1 MVSVTRPWADPAL
14 HPETDPEIE
23 DGERPKGPV
32 PPIPR
37 GIPPRLTACIARLD
51 EGIAAARVLGLD
63 PEQADATRREVAER
77 LGLATDVCVVA
88 LIGGTGVG
96 KSTLL
101 NALAGSEVSPASVR
115 RPTTGKPVAWIPAVA
130 RDELAPLLGWLG
142 VEEVREHGDTW
153 LPSVAI
159 LDLPD
164 LDSIAR
170 GHREQV
176 EDLLTRVDAVVWLSD
191 PEKYR
196 DAVLHDDFLRR
207 WLPRLDRQL
216 VALNKADRLGASDVE
231 PVRRDLERSLV
242 ADMPDATRAIPNV
255 VAIAAANGDIKAIR
269 SWLEEQA
276 DAKRVILGRI
286 ASSVVSAL
294 DDLAGTA
301 GVDPDKASKPILDP
315 GDRTQAIDV
324 ASAEVLRL
332 VDLRSAEAQ
341 AVAATRAAARPKG
354 AGPVGR
360 ILGWFYKSSGRES
373 RVADPTRFLHGWTER
388 GSLAPALEALRGVVD
403 RPLRE
408 APPGIRPAVAA
419 STDSRRLA
427 VRLRGAVDAAIASRG
442 ELEPPTSRVWPALG
456 VAQTVATGL
465 TVIAIAWIVLLVLLR
480 PPVDVVTL
488 PVLGPVPIPF
498 MLLVLG
504 LVLSF
509 IIARAL
515 AMHAG
520 WLGAQWAR
528 ALASDLRGRL
538 ERAVADEAFS
548 PLDRVDNARRSLW
561 QAARGARDACGQG

>member
-1 MVSVTRPWADPAL
+1 MVSIARPWADPTAR
-14 HPETDPEIE
+14 PDTETDEG
-23 DGERPKGPV
+23 DRPKGPV

-51 EGIAAARVLGLD
+51 EGISAARVLGLD
-63 PEQADATRREVAER
+63 PEEADATRREVAER

-101 NALAGSEVSPASVR
+101 NALAGSEVSLASAR
-115 RPTTGKPVAWIPAVA
+115 RPTTGKPVAWIPTAA
-130 RDELAPLLGWLG
+130 RDELAPLLDWLG
-142 VEEVREHGDTW
+142 VEEIREHGDTW

-170 GHREQV
+170 GHRAQV

-196 DAVLHDDFLRR
+196 DAVLHDDFLRT

-242 ADMPDATRAIPNV
+242 DDMGDQTGPMPNV
-255 VAIAAANGDIKAIR
+255 VAIAAANGDVKAIR
-269 SWLEEQA
+269 TWLEEQA
-276 DAKRVILGRI
+276 DAKQVILGRI
-286 ASSVVSAL
+286 ASSVVSSL
-294 DDLAGTA
+294 DDLAREA

-315 GDRTQAIDV
+315 GDRTEAIDA
-324 ASAEVLRL
+324 ASAEILRL
-332 VDLRSAEAQ
+332 VDLRQAEAQ

-354 AGPVGR
+354 SGPVGR
-360 ILGWFYKSSGRES
+360 IFAWFFKSSGRQA
-373 RVADPTRFLHGWTER
+373 RVADPTRFLHGWTDR
-388 GSLAPALEALRGVVD
+388 GSLAPALEALRAVVD

-408 APPGIRPAVAA
+408 APPAIRPAVAA

-456 VAQTVATGL
+456 IAQTLATGL
-465 TVIAIAWIVLLVLLR
+465 TVISIGWLVLLVLLR
-480 PPVDVVTL
+480 PPVDSLTL
-488 PVLGPVPIPF
+488 PFLGPVPIPF
-498 MLLVLG
+498 LLLVLG
-504 LVLSF
+504 LVGSF
-509 IIARAL
+509 LVARAL
-515 AMHAG
+515 AIHAG
-520 WLGAQWAR
+520 RLGAQWAR
-528 ALASDLRGRL
+528 ALASDLRAGL

-561 QAARGARDACGQG
+561 QAARGAREACGQG

>member
-1 MVSVTRPWADPAL
+1 MVSIARPWADPSAYPDSET
-14 HPETDPEIE
+14 PEPK
-23 DGERPKGPV
+23 RPM

-37 GIPPRLTACIARLD
+37 GIPPRLTSCISRLD

-63 PEQADATRREVAER
+63 PQQAEETRREVAER

-101 NALAGSEVSPASVR
+101 NALAGSEVSPASAR
-115 RPTTGKPVAWIPAVA
+115 RPTTGKPVAWIPATA
-130 RDELAPLLGWLG
+130 RDELGPLLEWLG
-142 VEEVREHGDTW
+142 VAEVREHGDTW

-176 EDLLTRVDAVVWLSD
+176 EALLARVDAVVWLSD

-231 PVRRDLERSLV
+231 PVRRDLERSLI
-242 ADMPDATRAIPNV
+242 ADMPGQLGSMPNV

-269 SWLEEQA
+269 TWLEEQA

-286 ASSVVSAL
+286 ASSVVSSL
-294 DDLAGTA
+294 DELAAQA
-301 GVDPDKASKPILDP
+301 GVDPARPSKPILDP
-315 GDRTQAIDV
+315 ADRTHAIDA

-360 ILGWFYKSSGRES
+360 ILGWFHKASGQES

-388 GSLAPALEALRGVVD
+388 GSLAPALEALRSVVE

-408 APPGIRPAVAA
+408 APAAIRPAVAA

-442 ELEPPTSRVWPALG
+442 ELHPPTSRVWPALG
-456 VAQTVATGL
+456 VAQTIATG
-465 TVIAIAWIVLLVLLR
+465 TIAIAIAWVVLLVLLR

-488 PVLGPVPIPF
+488 PVLGQVPIPF
-498 MLLVLG
+498 LLLVAG
-504 LVLSF
+504 LIGSF
-509 IIARAL
+509 IVARAL
-515 AMHAG
+515 AIHAG
-520 WLGAQWAR
+520 WIGGQWAR
-528 ALASDLRGRL
+528 ALAADLRIGL

-561 QAARGARDACGQG
+561 GAARGARDACGQGVISR

>member
-1 MVSVTRPWADPAL
+1 MVSVAQPGTEPTFRPDTGREVGPRA
-14 HPETDPEIE
+14 
-23 DGERPKGPV
+23 PV

-37 GIPPRLTACIARLD
+37 GVPPRLSACIARLD
-51 EGIAAARVLGLD
+51 EGIAAARVLGLE
-63 PEQADATRREVAER
+63 PEQAEATRREVAER

-101 NALAGSEVSPASVR
+101 NALAGTQVSLASAR
-115 RPTTGKPVAWIPAVA
+115 RPTTGTPVAWIPAAA
-130 RDELAPLLGWLG
+130 RGELAPLLKWLG
-142 VEEVREHGDTW
+142 VDEVREHGDAW

-170 GHREQV
+170 GHRQQV
-176 EDLLTRVDAVVWLSD
+176 EELLTRVDAVVWMSD

-196 DAVLHDDFLRR
+196 DAVLHDDFLRM

-216 VALNKADRLGASDVE
+216 VVLNKADRLGPSDVE
-231 PVRRDLERSLV
+231 PVRRDLERSLQ
-242 ADMPDATRAIPNV
+242 ADMPGRSRPVPSVI
-255 VAIAAANGDIKAIR
+255 AIAAANGDVKSVR
-269 SWLEEQA
+269 TWLEEQA

-286 ASSVVSAL
+286 ATSVVSAL
-294 DDLAGTA
+294 GDLARGA
-301 GVDPDKASKPILDP
+301 GVDPDRPSKPILDP
-315 GDRTQAIDV
+315 GDRTQAIDA

-341 AVAATRAAARPKG
+341 AVAATRAAARPTG

-360 ILGWFYKSSGRES
+360 IFGWFYRSSGRQA
-373 RVADPTRFLHGWTER
+373 RVADPSRFLRAWTDR

-403 RPLRE
+403 RPLRD

-427 VRLRGAVDAAIASRG
+427 VRLRGAVDAAIAARG
-442 ELEPPTSRVWPALG
+442 QLEPPTSRLWLAFG
-456 VAQTVATGL
+456 VAQTLATGL
-465 TVIAIAWIVLLVLLR
+465 TVIAAAWLVLLVLLR
-480 PPVDVVTL
+480 PPVDVVSL
-488 PVLGPVPIPF
+488 PLLGPIPIPF
-498 MLLVLG
+498 VLLILG
-504 LVLSF
+504 LVASF
-509 IIARAL
+509 VVSRGL
-515 AMHAG
+515 TLHAG
-520 WLGAQWAR
+520 RLGARWAQ
-528 ALASDLRGRL
+528 AVASDLRRGL
-538 ERAVADEAFS
+538 ERAVANEAFS

>member
-1 MVSVTRPWADPAL
+1 MVSIARPWADPSAS
-14 HPETDPEIE
+14 PDTDTHDAEE
-23 DGERPKGPV
+23 PKRPV

-101 NALAGSEVSPASVR
+101 NALAGSEVSLASAR
-115 RPTTGKPVAWIPAVA
+115 RPTTGKPVAWIPTAA
-130 RDELAPLLGWLG
+130 REELAPLLEWLG
-142 VEEVREHGDTW
+142 VEEIREHGDTW

-164 LDSIAR
+164 LDSIAK
-170 GHREQV
+170 GHRTQV

-196 DAVLHDDFLRR
+196 DAVLHDDFLRT

-216 VALNKADRLGASDVE
+216 VALNKSDRLGASDVE

-242 ADMPDATRAIPNV
+242 ADMAEGSGHVPNV
-255 VAIAAANGDIKAIR
+255 VAIAAANNDVKAIR
-269 SWLEEQA
+269 TWLEEQA
-276 DAKRVILGRI
+276 DAKQVILGRI
-286 ASSVVSAL
+286 ATSVVSSL
-294 DDLAGTA
+294 DELAREA

-315 GDRTQAIDV
+315 GDRTEAIDA
-324 ASAEVLRL
+324 ASAEILRL

-354 AGPVGR
+354 SGPIGR
-360 ILGWFYKSSGRES
+360 ILGWFYKSSGRQS
-373 RVADPTRFLHGWTER
+373 RVADPTRFLHGWTDR
-388 GSLAPALEALRGVVD
+388 GSLAPALEALRGAVD

-408 APPGIRPAVAA
+408 APPAIRPAVAA

-456 VAQTVATGL
+456 VAQTLATGL
-465 TVIAIAWIVLLVLLR
+465 TVIAAGWLVLLVLLR
-480 PPVDVVTL
+480 PPVDSVAL
-488 PVLGPVPIPF
+488 PLLGPVPIPF
-498 MLLVLG
+498 LLLVLG
-504 LVLSF
+504 LVASF
-509 IIARAL
+509 IISRSL
-515 AMHAG
+515 AIHAG
-520 WLGAQWAR
+520 RLGARWAR
-528 ALASDLRGRL
+528 ALASDLRVGL
-538 ERAVADEAFS
+538 ERAVAHEAFS

-561 QAARGARDACGQG
+561 QAARGAREACGQG

>member
-1 MVSVTRPWADPAL
+1 MVSVARPGADPTFR
-14 HPETDPEIE
+14 PDTGVE
-23 DGERPKGPV
+23 DGRKAPV

-51 EGIAAARVLGLD
+51 EGIAAARVLGLE

-101 NALAGSEVSPASVR
+101 NALAGTQVSLASAR
-115 RPTTGKPVAWIPAVA
+115 RPTTGKPVAWIPAAA
-130 RDELAPLLGWLG
+130 RDELAPLLKWLG
-142 VEEVREHGDTW
+142 VEEVREHGDAW

-196 DAVLHDDFLRR
+196 DAVLHDDFLRM

-216 VALNKADRLGASDVE
+216 VVLNKADRLGASDVE
-231 PVRRDLERSLV
+231 PVRRDLERSLL
-242 ADMPDATRAIPNV
+242 ADMPGRTREVPGV
-255 VAIAAANGDIKAIR
+255 VAIAAANGDVKAVR
-269 SWLEEQA
+269 TWLEEQA

-286 ASSVVSAL
+286 ATSVVSSL
-294 DDLAGTA
+294 GELARGA
-301 GVDPDKASKPILDP
+301 GVDPDKPSKPILDP
-315 GDRTQAIDV
+315 GDRTQAIDA

-332 VDLRSAEAQ
+332 VDLRTAEAQ
-341 AVAATRAAARPKG
+341 AVAATRAASRPKG

-360 ILGWFYKSSGRES
+360 IFGWFYKSSGRQA
-373 RVADPTRFLHGWTER
+373 RVADPSRFLRSWTDR

-408 APPGIRPAVAA
+408 APPAIRPAVAA

-442 ELEPPTSRVWPALG
+442 ELEPPTSRLWIAFG
-456 VAQTVATGL
+456 AAQTLATGL
-465 TVIAIAWIVLLVLLR
+465 TVISAAWLVLLVLLR
-480 PPVDVVTL
+480 PPVDVVSL
-488 PVLGPVPIPF
+488 PLLGPVPIPF
-498 MLLVLG
+498 ILLVLG
-504 LVLSF
+504 LVASF
-509 IIARAL
+509 IVARGL
-515 AMHAG
+515 AIHAG
-520 WLGAQWAR
+520 WLGAKWAE
-528 ALASDLRGRL
+528 ALASDLRGGL
-538 ERAVADEAFS
+538 ERAVAHEAFS
-548 PLDRVDNARRSLW
+548 PLDRVDIARRSLW

>member
-1 MVSVTRPWADPAL
+1 MVSVARPGADP
-14 HPETDPEIE
+14 TF
-23 DGERPKGPV
+23 RPDTGGDEGRKAPV

-51 EGIAAARVLGLD
+51 EGIAAARVLGLE

-101 NALAGSEVSPASVR
+101 NALAGTQVSLASAR
-115 RPTTGKPVAWIPAVA
+115 RPTTGKPVAWIPATA
-130 RDELAPLLGWLG
+130 RDELAPLLKWLG
-142 VEEVREHGDTW
+142 VEEVREHGDAW

-196 DAVLHDDFLRR
+196 DAVLHDDFLRM

-216 VALNKADRLGASDVE
+216 VVLNKADRLGASDVE
-231 PVRRDLERSLV
+231 PVRRDLERSLL
-242 ADMPDATRAIPNV
+242 ADMPGRTREVPGV
-255 VAIAAANGDIKAIR
+255 VAIAAGNGDVKAVR
-269 SWLEEQA
+269 TWLEEQA

-286 ASSVVSAL
+286 ATSVVSSIGE
-294 DDLAGTA
+294 LARGA
-301 GVDPDKASKPILDP
+301 GVDPDKPSKPILDP
-315 GDRTQAIDV
+315 GDRTQAIDA
-324 ASAEVLRL
+324 ASAEILRL
-332 VDLRSAEAQ
+332 VDLRTAEAQ

-360 ILGWFYKSSGRES
+360 IFGWFYKSSGRQA
-373 RVADPTRFLHGWTER
+373 RVADPSRFLRAWTDR

-408 APPGIRPAVAA
+408 APPAIRPAVAA

-442 ELEPPTSRVWPALG
+442 ELEPPTSRLWIAFG
-456 VAQTVATGL
+456 IAQTLATGL
-465 TVIAIAWIVLLVLLR
+465 TVIAAAWLVLLVLLR
-480 PPVDVVTL
+480 PPVDVISL
-488 PVLGPVPIPF
+488 PLLGPVPIPF
-498 MLLVLG
+498 VLLVLG
-504 LVLSF
+504 LVASF
-509 IIARAL
+509 LVARGL
-515 AMHAG
+515 AIHAG
-520 WLGAQWAR
+520 WLGAKWAE
-528 ALASDLRGRL
+528 ALASDLRGGL
-538 ERAVADEAFS
+538 ERAVANEAFS
-548 PLDRVDNARRSLW
+548 PLDRVDIARRSLW
-561 QAARGARDACGQG
+561 QAARGSRDACGQG

>member
-1 MVSVTRPWADPAL
+1 MVSIARPWADPSSQ
-14 HPETDPEIE
+14 PDTDTDEAE
-23 DGERPKGPV
+23 QPKGPV

-37 GIPPRLTACIARLD
+37 GIPPRLTSCIARLD

-101 NALAGSEVSPASVR
+101 NALAGSEVSLASAR
-115 RPTTGKPVAWIPAVA
+115 RPTTGKPVAWIPAAA
-130 RDELAPLLGWLG
+130 REELAPLLEWLG
-142 VEEVREHGDTW
+142 VDEIREHGDTW

-170 GHREQV
+170 GHRTQV

-196 DAVLHDDFLRR
+196 DAVLHDDFLRT

-242 ADMPDATRAIPNV
+242 ADMAEGSGHVPNV
-255 VAIAAANGDIKAIR
+255 VAIAAANNDIKSIR
-269 SWLEEQA
+269 TWLEEQA
-276 DAKRVILGRI
+276 DAKQVILGRI
-286 ASSVVSAL
+286 ATSVVSSL
-294 DDLAGTA
+294 DELAREA

-315 GDRTQAIDV
+315 GDRTQAIDA

-360 ILGWFYKSSGRES
+360 VLGWFYKSSGRQS
-373 RVADPTRFLHGWTER
+373 RVADPTRFLHGWTDR

-408 APPGIRPAVAA
+408 APPAIRPAVAA

-456 VAQTVATGL
+456 VLQTLATGL
-465 TVIAIAWIVLLVLLR
+465 TVISVGWLVLLVLLR

-488 PVLGPVPIPF
+488 PFLGPVPIPF
-498 MLLVLG
+498 VLLVLG
-504 LVLSF
+504 LVASF
-509 IIARAL
+509 VISRAL
-515 AMHAG
+515 AVHAG
-520 WLGAQWAR
+520 RLGARWAR
-528 ALASDLRGRL
+528 ELASDLRGRL

-561 QAARGARDACGQG
+561 QAARGAREACGQG

>member
-1 MVSVTRPWADPAL
+1 MVGIARPWADPTAS
-14 HPETDPEIE
+14 PDTDTDET
-23 DGERPKGPV
+23 ERPKGPV

-51 EGIAAARVLGLD
+51 EGIAAARVLGLE

-77 LGLATDVCVVA
+77 LGLATEVCVVA

-101 NALAGSEVSPASVR
+101 NALAGSEVSLASVR
-115 RPTTGKPVAWIPAVA
+115 RPTTGKPVAWIPAAA
-130 RDELAPLLGWLG
+130 RDELAPLLQWLG
-142 VEEVREHGDTW
+142 VEEVREHGDSW

-176 EDLLTRVDAVVWLSD
+176 EALLTRVDAVVWMSD

-196 DAVLHDDFLRR
+196 DAVLHDDFLRT

-242 ADMPDATRAIPNV
+242 ADMPDATGTVPNV
-255 VAIAAANGDIKAIR
+255 VAIAAANGDVNAIR
-269 SWLEEQA
+269 TWLEEQA

-286 ASSVVSAL
+286 ASSVVSSL
-294 DDLAGTA
+294 DELARAA

-315 GDRTQAIDV
+315 GDRTQAIDA

-332 VDLRSAEAQ
+332 VDLRQAEAQ

-354 AGPVGR
+354 SGPVGR
-360 ILGWFYKSSGRES
+360 IFGWFYKSSGRQS
-373 RVADPTRFLHGWTER
+373 RVADPTRFLHGWTDR

-408 APPGIRPAVAA
+408 APPAIRPAVAA

-456 VAQTVATGL
+456 IAQTLATGL
-465 TVIAIAWIVLLVLLR
+465 TVISIAWIVLLVLLR

-488 PVLGPVPIPF
+488 PLLGPVPIPF
-498 MLLVLG
+498 LLLVLG
-504 LVLSF
+504 LVASF
-509 IIARAL
+509 IVSRAL
-515 AMHAG
+515 AIHAG

-528 ALASDLRGRL
+528 ELADDLRFRL

-561 QAARGARDACGQG
+561 QAARGARDACGQS